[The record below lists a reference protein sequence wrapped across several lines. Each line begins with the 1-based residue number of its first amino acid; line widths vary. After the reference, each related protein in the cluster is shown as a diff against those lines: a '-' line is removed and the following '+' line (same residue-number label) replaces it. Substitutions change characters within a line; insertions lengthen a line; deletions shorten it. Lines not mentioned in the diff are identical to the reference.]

1 MKIFS
6 IFSVDQ
12 ERAARSR
19 SLIAGWLLLV
29 AVTVAVIV
37 MLGGATRLTHSGLSM
52 VQWQPLMGVLPPLT
66 EDAWRA
72 VFELYKAYPEFQ
84 KINQGMTL
92 VEFKSIFYFE
102 YAHRMLGRFI
112 GLEFALP
119 FIWFLLT
126 GRIEHGRR
134 LALFGLFCLGGVQ
147 GIIGWWMVKSG
158 LVNQPDVSHYRLT
171 VHLGVAV
178 LILGGLLWAALD
190 LMIRRTKAAAP
201 GLRHGANCLLG
212 IIFLQILTGGLVAG
226 LNAGFIYNSFP
237 KMNQYWFPP
246 ELWDLSPFWVNMLE
260 NVVTVQFD
268 HRIGAYV
275 CVILTSWLWWRC
287 RASNLSPNVRTA
299 LNLVLSAMFL
309 QFALGIA
316 TLLWVVPV
324 PIAVLHQGGAL
335 LLFAAAVY
343 LSFRLHRG

>member
-19 SLIAGWLLLV
+19 SLVAGWLLIV
-29 AVTVAVIV
+29 AVTAAVMV

-72 VFELYKAYPEFQ
+72 VFGLYKAYPEFQ
-84 KINQGMTL
+84 KLNQGMTL

-102 YAHRMLGRFI
+102 YAHRVLGRFI
-112 GLEFALP
+112 GLAFALP

-126 GRIEHGRR
+126 GRIEQGRR
-134 LALFGLFCLGGVQ
+134 LPLFGLFLLGGVQ
-147 GIIGWWMVKSG
+147 GLIGWWMVKSG

-190 LMIRRTKAAAP
+190 LMIRGTKAAAP
-201 GLRHGANCLLG
+201 GLRHGANCLFG

-226 LNAGFIYNSFP
+226 LDAGFIYNSFP
-237 KMNQYWFPP
+237 MMNEYWLPP
-246 ELWDLSPFWVNMLE
+246 ELWDLSPFWLNMLE

-268 HRIGAYV
+268 HRMGAYV
-275 CVILTSWLWWRC
+275 CAILILWLWWRG
-287 RASNLSPNVRTA
+287 RASDVSSYVRSA
-299 LNLVLSAMFL
+299 LNLVFGVMIL

-324 PIAVLHQGGAL
+324 ALAVSHQGGAL

>member
-29 AVTVAVIV
+29 AVTVAVMV

-66 EDAWRA
+66 EGAWRA

-126 GRIEHGRR
+126 GRIERGRR

-190 LMIRRTKAAAP
+190 LMIRGTKAAAP
-201 GLRHGANCLLG
+201 GLRQGANCLLG

-237 KMNQYWFPP
+237 MMNQYWFPP

-287 RASNLSPNVRTA
+287 RSSNLSPNARTA
-299 LNLVLSAMFL
+299 LNLVVGAMFL

-335 LLFAAAVY
+335 LLFAAAIY

>member
-1 MKIFS
+1 MKRFS
-6 IFSVDQ
+6 IFSVDK
-12 ERAARSR
+12 ERATRSR
-19 SLIAGWLLLV
+19 SLVAGWLLIV
-29 AVTVAVIV
+29 AVTVAMMVI
-37 MLGGATRLTHSGLSM
+37 LGGVTRLTHSGLSM

-102 YAHRMLGRFI
+102 YAHRVLGRFI

-126 GRIEHGRR
+126 GRIEQGRR
-134 LALFGLFCLGGVQ
+134 LPLFGLFLLGGVQ
-147 GIIGWWMVKSG
+147 GVIGWWMVKSG

-171 VHLGVAV
+171 VHLGVAI
-178 LILGGLLWAALD
+178 LILGGLIWAALD
-190 LMIRRTKAAAP
+190 LMIRHTQPAAP
-201 GLRHGANCLLG
+201 ALRHGGNWLLG
-212 IIFLQILTGGLVAG
+212 VIFLQILTGGLVAG
-226 LNAGFIYNSFP
+226 LDAGFIYNSFP
-237 KMNQYWFPP
+237 MMNEYWLPP
-246 ELWDLSPFWVNMLE
+246 ELWDLSPFWLNMLE

-268 HRIGAYV
+268 HRMGAYV
-275 CVILTSWLWWRC
+275 CAILILWLWWRG
-287 RASNLSPNVRTA
+287 RASDVSSSVRSA
-299 LNLVLSAMFL
+299 LNFVLSAMFL

-324 PIAVLHQGGAL
+324 PMAVLHQGGAL
-335 LLFAAAVY
+335 VLFAAAVY

>member
-29 AVTVAVIV
+29 AVTVAVMV

-190 LMIRRTKAAAP
+190 LMIRGTKAAAP

-237 KMNQYWFPP
+237 MMNQYWFPP

-268 HRIGAYV
+268 HRIGAYA
-275 CVILTSWLWWRC
+275 CVILTLWL
-287 RASNLSPNVRTA
+287 
-299 LNLVLSAMFL
+299 
-309 QFALGIA
+309 
-316 TLLWVVPV
+316 
-324 PIAVLHQGGAL
+324 
-335 LLFAAAVY
+335 
-343 LSFRLHRG
+343 